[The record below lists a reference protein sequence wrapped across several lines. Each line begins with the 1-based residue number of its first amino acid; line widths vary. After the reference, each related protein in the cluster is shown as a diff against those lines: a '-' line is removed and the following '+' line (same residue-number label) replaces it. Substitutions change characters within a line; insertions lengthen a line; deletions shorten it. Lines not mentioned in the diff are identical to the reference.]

1 VTISRYVPEVS
12 DKLLSLF
19 PHRFDYLWAEHTQP
33 GASVQWK
40 TENRH
45 PLSDRHIQQGS
56 YLYGVRF
63 GAETSYA
70 LLDIDAGSM
79 YHPRRDRFAVSRIM
93 AALEP
98 LGIVSYIACTS
109 SYSGGLHLYLPISE
123 PVATWRLAIAI
134 AFQLESKGFTIGDG
148 CLEIYPNT
156 RNYDPDQVTLY
167 KGHRLPLQQGC
178 YLLNEDWNQ
187 LYTTAR
193 EFVARWEWC
202 TSKNDIQHR
211 VIEQTVRKS
220 ATNRF
225 KLSGK
230 ASKFLSDLDTEIEA
244 GWSSHGQTNF
254 LLGRIALRSYIFGHL
269 INGCEPL
276 AGDRLVAT
284 IVHIATQLPGYTDW
298 CRHRHE
304 IWRRAEEWSRCVES
318 SHYFHYRVKAKSEKP
333 DSKGGSEVE
342 QDPAAPDGSATNRW
356 NAWQQ
361 QIARD
366 GIRYA
371 IADMLDR
378 GALPAGARERF
389 HLLVYHYGFGGG
401 TVYRHRDL
409 WHPEFIQPV
418 DNPPT
423 PPHTLEATA
432 DDCLE
437 GASSQQAATSL
448 LEPREGNA
456 SRREQYRQFLESIF
470 HKTGGN
476 TASDKPSSQ
485 LERDEGGGSG

>member
-1 VTISRYVPEVS
+1 VTISRYIPEVS
-12 DKLLSLF
+12 DRLLSLF

-33 GASVQWK
+33 GATPQWK

-45 PLSDRHIQQGS
+45 PLSDRHIQQGA

-79 YHPRRDRFAVSRIM
+79 YHPRRDRFAVSRII

-123 PVATWRLAIAI
+123 PISTWRLAVAI
-134 AFQLESKGFTIGDG
+134 AFQLESKGFTVGDG

-178 YLLNEDWNQ
+178 YLLNEDWQQ

-202 TSKNDIQHR
+202 TSKNDLQHR
-211 VIEQTVRKS
+211 AIEQAIRKS
-220 ATNRF
+220 ASNRF

-230 ASKFLSDLDTEIEA
+230 ASKFLTDLDTEIEA

-269 INGCEPL
+269 IGGCEPL
-276 AGDRLVAT
+276 EGDRLIAT
-284 IVHIATQLPGYTDW
+284 IVHVATQLPGYTDW

-304 IWRRAEEWSRCVES
+304 IWRRAEEWSRCVENS
-318 SHYFHYRVKAKSEKP
+318 RYFHYRVRKSTAGTEREKP
-333 DSKGGSEVE
+333 DGTSDSDVTTT
-342 QDPAAPDGSATNRW
+342 SNRW
-356 NAWQQ
+356 NDWQQ
-361 QIARD
+361 QLARD

-378 GALPAGARERF
+378 GTLPAGARERF
-389 HLLVYHYGFGGG
+389 HRLTNHYKFGGG
-401 TVYRHRDL
+401 TLYRYRDL
-409 WHPEFIQPV
+409 WHPDFIKPV
-418 DNPPT
+418 DNPPA
-423 PPHTLEATA
+423 PPHALDATA
-432 DDCLE
+432 DDCTG
-437 GASSQQAATSL
+437 GASSQQVDTSL
-448 LEPREGNA
+448 FVSRERNA
-456 SRREQYRQFLESIF
+456 FRREQYRQFLESIF
-470 HKTGGN
+470 NQTGGN
-476 TASDKPSSQ
+476 TAPGKAFKEF
-485 LERDEGGGSG
+485 ERDRGGGSE